1 MSRRNLYA
9 LALLLGAGLLLQEG
23 AAARGQEKGA
33 QPKPPQWCEAFD
45 LKVRKYGE
53 AAFSDKTKS
62 FGMEVFKDDNNGD
75 GVYIGE
81 TGSVG
86 VVRGF
91 GGVKAPIPNSKSPAW
106 LHGLD
111 LKVRKAGETEFTDKT
126 QVFGVEVFRDEN
138 TGNVVYISEKGF
150 FAVAPGDRTAAAPTA
165 SPRAPVWTH
174 GLDLKV
180 RQAGEKEFDNN
191 TKVWSV
197 EVFRDENTGML
208 IYICETGA
216 LAVVAGEPPMPG
228 AKTKAPDWLHGLD
241 LKVRQGGQR
250 DFGPKTKVYGLEVFR
265 DDNNGNLIYICQTGT
280 LAVVPGGASLKAPTP
295 RPREPVWTHGLDL
308 RVRKFGEAEFSPKT
322 QVFGIEVFRDEN
334 TAGVLYVSEIGSV
347 TAVPGKQ

>member
-1 MSRRNLYA
+1 MSRRIPYG
-9 LALLLGAGLLLQEG
+9 LAVLLCAGLLLREG
-23 AAARGQEKGA
+23 ADALGQGP
-33 QPKPPQWCEAFD
+33 QPKPPLWTHAFD

-53 AAFSDKTKS
+53 AQFSDKTKT
-62 FGMEVFKDDNNGD
+62 FGLEIFKDANNDNGI
-75 GVYIGE
+75 YICE
-81 TGSVG
+81 TGVLG

-91 GGVKAPIPNSKSPAW
+91 GTVAAPVPKSQSPAW

-111 LKVRKAGETEFTDKT
+111 LKVRKAGESEFSEKT

-138 TGNVVYISEKGF
+138 TGNLVYITEKGF
-150 FAVAPGDRTAAAPTA
+150 FSVAPGDKTLRAPTP
-165 SPRAPVWTH
+165 SPRAPVWAH

-180 RQAGEKEFDNN
+180 RKAGEKEFDNN

-216 LAVVAGEPPMPG
+216 VAIVAGEPPMPG

-241 LKVRQGGQR
+241 LKCRKGGQK
-250 DFGPKTKVYGLEVFR
+250 DFDPNTKMYGIEVFR
-265 DDNNGNLIYICQTGT
+265 DNNNGNLIYICETGT
-280 LAVVPGGASLKAPTP
+280 LTVVPGGGSLKAPTP

-308 RVRKFGEAEFSPKT
+308 KCRKYGEAEFNDRT
-322 QVFGIEVFRDEN
+322 QVFGVEVFRDQN
-334 TAGVLYVSEIGSV
+334 TGSV
-347 TAVPGKQ
+347 IYICQDGSVAAVTGKQ